1 MKKEGT
7 LLEAKYQRSMTN
19 GRSNEVNR
27 RTQRMYRMLIFAA
40 FLVLHSSFLV
50 SCSESD
56 NSVEE
61 YPNWK
66 EKNENYFNNLYI
78 QTEQKVAN
86 YDKDWKILTKWSMQ
100 DSISKRSYD
109 HIIVHVL
116 KEGTGI
122 DYPMYT
128 DSVRVHYSGRL
139 LPSTSYPAGL
149 EFDKSYSGTFDPAS
163 SIPKTFKCSTLTDG
177 FATAIMNMHIGDQ
190 WEIYIPYQLGY
201 GVNGSTDANGK
212 TLIPGYSTLIF
223 NVTLKSFYRANTTPP
238 VFQSKEFRGWFEE

>member
-19 GRSNEVNR
+19 GRSNEVNH
-27 RTQRMYRMLIFAA
+27 RTKRMYRMLIFAA
-40 FLVLHSSFLV
+40 YLILHSSFLV

-66 EKNENYFNNLYI
+66 EKNENYFNNLYT
-78 QTEQKVAN
+78 QTELKVAN

-100 DSISKRSYD
+100 DSISKRPYD

-116 KEGTGI
+116 KEGTGH

-149 EFDKSYSGTFDPAS
+149 EFDKSYSGT
-163 SIPKTFKCSTLTDG
+163 
-177 FATAIMNMHIGDQ
+177 AIMNMRIGDQ

-201 GVNGSTDANGK
+201 GVNGSTDSNGK

-223 NVTLKSFYRANTTPP
+223 NVTLKSFYRANTVPP
-238 VFQSKEFRGWFEE
+238 IFQSKEFRGWFEE